1 MAQQYSS
8 VFRAGGEQQAPAQAG
23 ETPFQRFRRE
33 HPEYNMIPDMKL
45 AGALRNK
52 VPEYK
57 AMPIEQF
64 YTQIGLGKFVSPKDN
79 PTDGMSGP
87 QKFFAGAGK
96 FFTDQPLGIR
106 QLFGAASQEEV
117 DRKKQIDAPL
127 METGAGKAGTITA
140 GLASVVLP
148 GYLGGRAVNAAT
160 AAGTN
165 SRLGNLVV
173 GATMPKTVLGAGTQ
187 GATMGFIQPVAS
199 DESRLMNTALGGSLG
214 MGGQVAGNTLAM
226 LLRASKGQAITQGGM
241 NRKVADI
248 IRENAIKGEAGL
260 LRPSQ
265 SSVPGVSRTLA
276 EESLDDGIAG
286 LQRTVIDPAYM
297 TNQGRVNNSARV
309 NYLRDI
315 AGDDDAMAA
324 AMRLREENNAA
335 AFARARGE
343 RFATPKPPEESLIV
357 MPKGVER
364 PVIAASQTAD
374 DMSPLY
380 SQIDAIKAKFA
391 GGRSEG
397 VVGGYASRIRAAQ
410 GDSLKLDNIRRDIAL
425 EMQQKPDGVNIRDL
439 AEVYDALSSHLKSLS
454 PNYREAID
462 GWARDSIPIDRM
474 QIGQE
479 LTGIRSGSAIL
490 DPVTGEQVLL
500 PAQFSRAARDLD
512 ALSQRATGF
521 NRARADDYLSPD
533 DIARIRAVQD
543 DLERQSF
550 AQTAGGRPG
559 SPTFDRMEMA
569 GKIANTALPIPQI
582 VKDGFAILDNAG
594 QARLKSKLAEV
605 LANPQQ
611 ARELLKKYPASD
623 SRVIEGVLKRLGW
636 TGGFAGGVAVQ
647 Q

>member
-8 VFRAGGEQQAPAQAG
+8 VFRAGGETQTPAQAG
-23 ETPFQRFRRE
+23 ETPFQKFRRE
-33 HPEYNMIPDMKL
+33 HPEYNLIPDLKL

-64 YTQIGLGKFVSPKDN
+64 YTQIGLGKYVSPKSN

-87 QKFFAGAGK
+87 QKFFSGVGK
-96 FFTDQPLGIR
+96 FATDQATGVR
-106 QLFGAASQEEV
+106 QLTGFASQQEV
-117 DRKKQIDAPL
+117 DDKKRIDAPL
-127 METGAGKAGTITA
+127 METGAGKAGVITG

-160 AAGTN
+160 AAGTR
-165 SRLGNLVV
+165 SRLGEMAVS
-173 GATMPKTVLGAGTQ
+173 ATMPKTVLGAGGQ
-187 GATMGFIQPVAS
+187 GSALGFIQPVAS
-199 DESRLMNTALGGSLG
+199 DESRLMNTVLGGGLG
-214 MGGQVAGNTLAM
+214 MGGQIGGNTLAA
-226 LLRASKGQAITQGGM
+226 LLRASRGQAITQGGL
-241 NRKVADI
+241 NKRAADTL
-248 IRENAIKGEAGL
+248 RENAIKGEAGL
-260 LRPSQ
+260 LSAAPSA
-265 SSVPGVSRTLA
+265 VPGVARTLA

-286 LQRTVIDPAYM
+286 LQRTVLDPAYV
-297 TNQGRVNNSARV
+297 TNQGRVNNAARV
-309 NYLRDI
+309 NYLREI
-315 AGDDDAMAA
+315 AGDEDAMAA
-324 AMRLREENNAA
+324 AVAAREANNAD
-335 AFARARGE
+335 AFTRARGE
-343 RFATPKPPEESLIV
+343 RFSS
-357 MPKGVER
+357 GVAVEPGVTVDR
-364 PVIAASQTAD
+364 MI
-374 DMSPLY
+374 PLY
-380 SQIDAIKAKFA
+380 RQLDEIRAGFA
-391 GGRSEG
+391 GGDSAR
-397 VVGGYASRIRAAQ
+397 VVDGYAKRIREAN
-410 GDSLKLDNIRRDIAL
+410 GNSVMLDNIRKDVAL
-425 EMQQKPDGVNIRDL
+425 AMQQKPDGVNIRDL
-439 AEVYDALSSHLKSLS
+439 AQVYDALAGHLKNIS

-474 QIGQE
+474 RIGQE

-521 NRARADDYLSPD
+521 NRASAEDYLSPD

-569 GKIANTALPIPQI
+569 GKIANSAMPIPQI
-582 VKDGFAILDNAG
+582 VKDGFAVLDNIG
-594 QARLKSKLAEV
+594 QQRLKSKLSEV

-611 ARELLKKYPASD
+611 ARELLKRYPASD
-623 SRVIEGVLKRLGW
+623 ARVIEGVLKRIGW
-636 TGGFAGGVAVQ
+636 TGGFAGNLAVQ